1 LPLTGVGILGDVS
14 ESPQIGKSFFHS
26 AHRERTTQQKAT
38 NNRQDSQP
46 QRPNRLLAPIHR
58 ICDSK
63 QVNVAGTAS
72 ASGGSARKFRKMIP
86 SVAGV
91 AKWQTH
97 RT

>member
-1 LPLTGVGILGDVS
+1 MYLPPPKLA
-14 ESPQIGKSFFHS
+14 SPFSIPLARRDRCRKKG
-26 AHRERTTQQKAT
+26 AIHRQKL
-38 NNRQDSQP
+38 QP
-46 QRPNRLLAPIHR
+46 QQSNQLLAPIHR

-63 QVNVAGTAS
+63 QVNVAATAGV
-72 ASGGSARKFRKMIP
+72 SGGSAHKICRMIP